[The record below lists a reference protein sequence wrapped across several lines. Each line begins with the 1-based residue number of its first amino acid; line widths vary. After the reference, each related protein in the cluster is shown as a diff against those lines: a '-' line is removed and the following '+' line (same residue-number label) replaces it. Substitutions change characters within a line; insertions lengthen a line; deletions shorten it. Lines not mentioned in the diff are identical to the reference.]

1 MNSSE
6 VAAVEELS
14 EPDVFSVISSV
25 SRGVIRFIKK
35 INKKNKKHGKSP
47 SGLGHTHF
55 SFKSKCSYGY
65 VVH

>member
-14 EPDVFSVISSV
+14 EPDVFSVISTV

-35 INKKNKKHGKSP
+35 NNNK
-47 SGLGHTHF
+47 
-55 SFKSKCSYGY
+55 
-65 VVH
+65 